1 MTVLENTA
9 LGRRQ
14 LLGGMFAGG
23 AVLALPGCA
32 TTGGGYSLVDAI
44 RQLLFLSSSR
54 AFARLTSDGGYWD
67 NGVTQLGLEGFLGAR
82 GNVLS
87 QILTSNLFKDR
98 LARAFVPIAEEASW
112 RAAPLVTD
120 AVRVIGFQNALALV
134 RGGPTAATSF
144 LRGEMGDVLV
154 QAMVPEVAEAMRIAQ
169 EPLVGQMLAALTG
182 VDVAGVAHTF
192 STRVNDVIWSE
203 IGAEE
208 AAIRANPRSTND
220 PLLIAVLTGSQ
231 AF

>member
-1 MTVLENTA
+1 MTVLENTT

-14 LLGGMFAGG
+14 LLGGIMAGG

-44 RQLLFLSSSR
+44 RQLLYLSSTR

-67 NGVTQLGLEGFLGAR
+67 NNVAQLDLEGFLGAR
-82 GNVLS
+82 GNVLG
-87 QILTSNLFKDR
+87 QILSSNLFKDR

-144 LRGEMGDVLV
+144 LRGEMGNALV
-154 QAMVPEVAEAMRIAQ
+154 QAMVPEVGQALRVAQ
-169 EPLVGQMLAALTG
+169 EPLVGQVLAALTG
-182 VDVAGVAHTF
+182 VDVARVANSF
-192 STRVNDVIWSE
+192 STRVNDVIWTE
-203 IGAEE
+203 IAAEE

>member
-1 MTVLENTA
+1 MTVLENTT

-14 LLGGMFAGG
+14 LLGGMLAGG

-32 TTGGGYSLVDAI
+32 TTGGYSLVDAI

-67 NGVTQLGLEGFLGAR
+67 SNVAQLDLEGFLGTR

-134 RGGPTAATSF
+134 RGGPAAATGF
-144 LRGEMGDVLV
+144 LRGEMGDALV
-154 QAMVPEVAEAMRIAQ
+154 QALVPEVGQALRVAQ
-169 EPLVGQMLAALTG
+169 EPLVGQVLSALTG
-182 VDVAGVAHTF
+182 VDVAGVANSF
-192 STRVNDVIWSE
+192 STRVNDVIWTE